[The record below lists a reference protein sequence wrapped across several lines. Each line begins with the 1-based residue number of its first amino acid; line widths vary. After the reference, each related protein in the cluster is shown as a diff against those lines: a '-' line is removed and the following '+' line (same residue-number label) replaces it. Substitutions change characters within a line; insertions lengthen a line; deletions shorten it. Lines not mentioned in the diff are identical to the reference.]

1 MAHLPFPTIPQIN
14 IKLLKENESLLI
26 VLSQAC
32 SSSEPLFRF
41 SKQQQITDFN
51 KKTERNAGR
60 GSEGREN
67 NGPGMFNLSYGTNR
81 YFCNL

>member
-1 MAHLPFPTIPQIN
+1 MAHLPFLTIPQIN

-51 KKTERNAGR
+51 KKTE
-60 GSEGREN
+60 EC
-67 NGPGMFNLSYGTNR
+67 GPGIRREREQWPRNV
-81 YFCNL
+81 